1 MEERDDLSRDI
12 LKVSGVVLAFFSLLF
27 VRWVFW
33 LFCVVIFFGVI
44 LSLSGFFYFLP
55 CISLGDRD
63 FVPPAVWS
71 PNGSIETTGSS
82 GSHSLSPLRTSTH
95 MHAPRSRVSRGVFKN
110 ILSVNDVIQHHD
122 NLGVRDLG
130 LGNTPAIGHSSHISI
145 RFFMLFIQVLRF
157 GPSVVDFGRCVVPL
171 MLMLEGRLNLDRDYH
186 QSNVTP

>member
-1 MEERDDLSRDI
+1 M
-12 LKVSGVVLAFFSLLF
+12 LF

-33 LFCVVIFFGVI
+33 VFYVVIFVGVI

-55 CISLGDRD
+55 LHFFGRPGLCTACCVESQRIHRD
-63 FVPPAVWS
+63 DD
-71 PNGSIETTGSS
+71 SS
-82 GSHSLSPLRTSTH
+82 GSHSLSPPRTSTH
-95 MHAPRSRVSRGVFKN
+95 IHAPRSRVSRGVFKN

-145 RFFMLFIQVLRF
+145 HFFMLFIQVLRF

-171 MLMLEGRLNLDRDYH
+171 MLVLEGRLNLDRDYYR
-186 QSNVTP
+186 SNIIHRT